1 MAGPDPSHGE
11 FVRAL
16 RVSRSQVGGSV
27 MDEMFAARARACGT
41 QRVPGLC
48 GALLYSSGWFVLWL
62 EGNADVVDAFLAR
75 SAGHACHFDARIV
88 HRSAGRRTLDEPL
101 TLTTTQGRE
110 SVAAFGRRIE
120 AVTGAAAALEP
131 CEMWRLLSEP
141 CTISADP
148 VAEPSRRIALIAA
161 DDNRSID
168 VVRRLAD
175 RCGRPMVY
183 QRFATSELRTRDMG
197 AAYVDI
203 VLDGEPTRVRVLSRR
218 SLGHR
223 MVQQSLQGVQRL
235 ALLLGARPSSA
246 IGLAAAVAGLL
257 HAAALS
263 PEIELVGQCPDTA
276 RGVGDFLGGAG
287 GGRAVPSRVIDLP
300 EMRWVDFFLEGCA
313 VA

>member
-1 MAGPDPSHGE
+1 MAGPHSHGE

-16 RVSRSQVGGSV
+16 RVSRSRVSGSV
-27 MDEMFAARARACGT
+27 MDELFAARARACGA
-41 QRVPGLC
+41 QRIPGLY
-48 GALLYSSGWFVLWL
+48 GSLLYSSGWFVLWL
-62 EGNADVVDAFLAR
+62 EGPADVVDSVLKR
-75 SAGHACHFDARIV
+75 SAGHACHFGARII
-88 HRSAGRRTLDEPL
+88 HRSAGPRTLDEPL

-120 AVTGAAAALEP
+120 AVANAATALEP
-131 CEMWRLLSEP
+131 VEMWRLLSEP

-148 VAEPSRRIALIAA
+148 VAEPSSRIALIAS

-168 VVRRLAD
+168 VVRGLAD

-183 QRFATSELRTRDMG
+183 QRFASSELHTSDVG

-203 VLDGEPTRVRVLSRR
+203 LLGGEPTRVRVVSRR

-246 IGLAAAVAGLL
+246 IGLAAGVAGLL
-257 HAAALS
+257 NAAALS
-263 PEIELVGQCPDTA
+263 PEIELVGQCRDTA
-276 RGVGDFLGGAG
+276 RGVGDYLGEV
-287 GGRAVPSRVIDLP
+287 GRAVPSRVLDLP
-300 EMRWVDFFLEGCA
+300 EMRWVDFLLESCA